1 MATIRP
7 ISTGPV
13 NNSKPLANPAGS
25 CTVRPSNQGMRMKID
40 WQAVRDHKMFLYSMT
55 DSPSAW
61 QRTNAWGLIDILHN
75 LQDAEVDSGRAT
87 EQEVYGRDG
96 RNAFAE
102 MVKESGEEFDRFEET
117 MADQFGQE

>member
-1 MATIRP
+1 MT
-7 ISTGPV
+7 
-13 NNSKPLANPAGS
+13 
-25 CTVRPSNQGMRMKID
+25 MKID

-102 MVKESGEEFDRFEET
+102 MVKESGEDFDRFAET
-117 MADQFGQE
+117 MADQSGQE

>member
-1 MATIRP
+1 
-7 ISTGPV
+7 
-13 NNSKPLANPAGS
+13 
-25 CTVRPSNQGMRMKID
+25 MRMKID

-87 EQEVYGRDG
+87 EQEVYGRS
-96 RNAFAE
+96 FAE

-117 MADQFGQE
+117 MADQSGQE